1 MATSTTS
8 SACSLL
14 IPTLNPMTIQYR
26 YKLPTQFARAETRS
40 FGIEPYKVQT
50 GRKAGKAVV
59 RLVMHNHV
67 PGSDTEAM
75 AVADRITE
83 LLNAGGTYAGPKTL
97 RLGWQHRH
105 TPESVEGCF
114 L

>member
-1 MATSTTS
+1 
-8 SACSLL
+8 
-14 IPTLNPMTIQYR
+14 MTIQFR
-26 YKLPTQFARAETRS
+26 YKLPIPYPYWATQS
-40 FGIEPYKVQT
+40 FGIEPYNVET
-50 GRKAGKAVV
+50 GRKVAKAIV
-59 RLVMHNHV
+59 RLVMHTHV

-97 RLGWQHRH
+97 RLDWQHRH
-105 TPESVEGCF
+105 TPESVEGYF

>member
-1 MATSTTS
+1 
-8 SACSLL
+8 
-14 IPTLNPMTIQYR
+14 MTIQYR
-26 YKLPTQFARAETRS
+26 YKLPIRVTYLPTQS
-40 FGIEPYKVQT
+40 FGIEPYNVET
-50 GRKAGKAVV
+50 GRKAAKAIV
-59 RLVMHNHV
+59 RLVMHTRG
-67 PGSDTEAM
+67 PGFDTEAM

-105 TPESVEGCF
+105 TPESVEGYF

>member
-1 MATSTTS
+1 
-8 SACSLL
+8 
-14 IPTLNPMTIQYR
+14 MTIQYR
-26 YKLPTQFARAETRS
+26 YKLPIRVTYLPTQS
-40 FGIEPYKVQT
+40 FGIEPYNVET
-50 GRKAGKAVV
+50 GRKAAKAIV
-59 RLVMHNHV
+59 RLVMHTRG

-105 TPESVEGCF
+105 TPESVEGYF